1 MMPAGESP
9 TGVPAGAQPDTSK
22 RGVSGFARESGEDAL
37 KLSHDGRTPEYRSG
51 AEVRSDRYTFD
62 GYISYLFSVYVD
74 LDRNMDF
81 NLRSNRIIE
90 SIQEFFPRSVMDTDP
105 AAAEEPLLNDI
116 RLVQNF
122 LHGDGLPFE
131 CHRLLLKDF
140 DLQFQEFPLEGTG
153 VVVSV
158 FPEFNTVQIYFFFR
172 ADRLTTDQLIYL
184 RQIFNGSAPFLN
196 RINGR
201 KGSLSYHYQRIADH
215 LGAKVVNREQM
226 YLLEIRRIHP
236 EVPYNDF
243 MDRESRRIYGML
255 CGDEGWE
262 FVPEDLARERLSHSW
277 GSREFVKFFAFG
289 NNAILFNMI
298 DSASG
303 EKYLERQTRFGT
315 EAYGSP
321 NDYFFL
327 KSEAAG
333 VNHGIFFGQ
342 ETIMVIKTI
351 AANIMSRQANRRLSK
366 HPSLR
371 TDLRLTKE
379 FRAELITTIN
389 KVENLGISEMGE
401 LEQMLISNF
410 RISPL
415 IENIKY
421 LLEMLESD
429 LDLLYQQDTNRKV
442 NLLTVF
448 GLLISV
454 IALLV
459 DVFGLFH

>member
-1 MMPAGESP
+1 MN
-9 TGVPAGAQPDTSK
+9 AQK
-22 RGVSGFARESGEDAL
+22 EGI
-37 KLSHDGRTPEYRSG
+37 DGYL
-51 AEVRSDRYTFD
+51 FD

-74 LDRNMDF
+74 LDRNLDY

-90 SIQEFFPRSVMDTDP
+90 SLQTFFPNAVMDTDP
-105 AAAEEPLLNDI
+105 AAANEPLLHDI
-116 RLVQNF
+116 RIVQGF

-131 CHRLLLKDF
+131 CHRLLLKDY
-140 DLQFQEFPLEGTG
+140 DLHFTEFPLQGTG

-172 ADRLTTDQLIYL
+172 AEQLSTDQLIYL
-184 RQIFNGSAPFLN
+184 RQIFNGNAPFLN
-196 RINGR
+196 RVNGR
-201 KGSLSYHYQRIADH
+201 KGSLNYHYQRIADH
-215 LGAKVVNREQM
+215 LGAKAVNREQM
-226 YLLEIRRIHP
+226 YLLELRQIYRAGEDGSTAAEP
-236 EVPYNDF
+236 EDTVSAELSETVDYEGF
-243 MDRESRRIYGML
+243 IKTESRRIYGML
-255 CGDEGWE
+255 CGDEGWA
-262 FVPEDLARERLSHSW
+262 FVPEDLAMERLSNTW
-277 GSREFVKFFAFG
+277 GSREFVRFFAFG

-298 DSASG
+298 DSARG
-303 EKYLERQTRFGT
+303 DAYLERQTGFGT
-315 EAYGSP
+315 RAYGAP
-321 NDYFFL
+321 NEYFFL

-351 AANIMSRQANRRLSK
+351 AANIMSRQANRRLSRQ
-366 HPSLR
+366 PSLR
-371 TDLRLTKE
+371 NDLRLTKE

-401 LEQMLISNF
+401 LEQMLIHNF

-415 IENIKY
+415 IESIKY

-454 IALLV
+454 MAFLV
-459 DVFGLFH
+459 DILGLFR